1 MEVNILTLDDQ
12 LWKKRKKGKKDGRKE
27 ERKGD
32 KECPEES
39 QSPSSRGSFQPR
51 NRLFVSLLAFYCC
64 VANYPT
70 IRSLSPHKFLSA
82 QFLHVR
88 SLGAG

>member
-39 QSPSSRGSFQPR
+39 QSQNSH
-51 NRLFVSLLAFYCC
+51 LFFF
-64 VANYPT
+64 
-70 IRSLSPHKFLSA
+70 SLSIPK
-82 QFLHVR
+82 
-88 SLGAG
+88 

>member
-39 QSPSSRGSFQPR
+39 QSQ
-51 NRLFVSLLAFYCC
+51 NIHLFFF
-64 VANYPT
+64 
-70 IRSLSPHKFLSA
+70 SLSIPK
-82 QFLHVR
+82 
-88 SLGAG
+88 